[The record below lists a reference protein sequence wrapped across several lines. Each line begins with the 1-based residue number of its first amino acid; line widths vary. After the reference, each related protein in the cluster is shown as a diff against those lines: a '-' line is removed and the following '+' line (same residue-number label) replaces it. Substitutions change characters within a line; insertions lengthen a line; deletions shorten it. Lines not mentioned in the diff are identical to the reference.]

1 MKKEKKK
8 VIVIG
13 AGPAGLSTA
22 YELLKR
28 NNNYIIKVLEKSNAI
43 GGISQTIN
51 DNGNRMDI
59 GGHRFFSKDKAVMD
73 MWNEILFPQGAPAKD
88 EVMLGLVPD
97 WNPNGRDPEK
107 EDDVM
112 LVRRRVSRIYFRKK
126 FFDYPMS
133 LSFST
138 IKNMG
143 LFTTMI
149 VGFSY
154 LKSVFF
160 KRKETNLENFYINRF
175 GKKLYKLFFESY
187 TEKVWGIHPEKLS
200 ADWGGQRVKGVSV
213 RAVIKD
219 AFLKILKINNKT
231 KETSLIEE
239 YFYPKYGPGQ
249 FWEKMAKLV
258 EENEN
263 GEVIKGAELLKIL
276 TKNDIVAGVKYKLN
290 GKTVEEKADCVVSSM
305 PLNELVDALDEKN
318 EEILR
323 IAHGLCFRDF
333 ITLGVLVDKIRLKNE
348 TNFPTVNDIIPD
360 CWIYVQDKNVKLGR
374 IQIFNNWSPYMVK
387 DFPEKIWIGLE
398 YFCNEGDGLWNMPS
412 EDFKNMAV
420 GELENI
426 GFIEKGAVVHY
437 HQEKIKK
444 AYCSYSGSYPEIAAL
459 KNRLLEYGGLYC
471 VGRNGQHR
479 YNNMDH
485 STLTGIEAVKCI
497 LNPSLDNSVIWD
509 VNTEKAYHE
518 TKN

>member
-1 MKKEKKK
+1 MGIKK

-28 NNNYIIKVLEKSNAI
+28 NNNYTVKVLEKSNAI

-88 EVMLGLVPD
+88 EVMLGLVRD

-154 LKSVFF
+154 LKSVLF

-175 GKKLYKLFFESY
+175 GKKLYRMFFESY

-387 DFPEKIWIGLE
+387 NFPEKIWIGLE
-398 YFCNEGDGLWNMPS
+398 YFCNEGDELWNMPT

-426 GFIEKGAVVHY
+426 DFIEKGAVEHY
-437 HQEKIKK
+437 HQAKIQK

-459 KNRLLEYGGLYC
+459 KDKLLEYNGLYC

-497 LNPSLDNSVIWD
+497 LNPLLDKSVIWD

-518 TKN
+518 TKNR